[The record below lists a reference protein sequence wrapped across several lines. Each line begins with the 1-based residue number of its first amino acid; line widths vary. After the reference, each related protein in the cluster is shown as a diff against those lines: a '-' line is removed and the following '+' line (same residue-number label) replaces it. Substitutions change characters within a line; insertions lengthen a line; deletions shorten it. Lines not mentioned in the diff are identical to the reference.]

1 MIYETWWKLSSCSHD
16 YCFIEQVRGPTCHSP
31 EPHSGL
37 WSMFLASSLWAFSK
51 TSQWLR
57 SASQIRASD
66 PTDQR
71 GYTYCIQQS
80 KSKGLYPWFS
90 PDVTDTEV
98 CPTNS
103 EVCPMTLRYAIV
115 TLICSSELCQD
126 DSLIEQFVFQ
136 GIVEPHSL
144 CDIPLIIEAQML
156 EEDDIVAYFSIFGSP
171 DPPLVSALSISVSK
185 VCR

>member
-1 MIYETWWKLSSCSHD
+1 M
-16 YCFIEQVRGPTCHSP
+16 
-31 EPHSGL
+31 
-37 WSMFLASSLWAFSK
+37 
-51 TSQWLR
+51 
-57 SASQIRASD
+57 
-66 PTDQR
+66 
-71 GYTYCIQQS
+71 
-80 KSKGLYPWFS
+80 
-90 PDVTDTEV
+90 

-103 EVCPMTLRYAIV
+103 EVCPYDIE
-115 TLICSSELCQD
+115 ICHSDTDICPSDSELCQD
-126 DSLIEQFVFQ
+126 DGLIEQFVFQ

>member
-1 MIYETWWKLSSCSHD
+1 MIID
-16 YCFIEQVRGPTCHSP
+16 FIEQVRGPTCHSP

-57 SASQIRASD
+57 SASQIWASD

-80 KSKGLYPWFS
+80 KSKGLYPWFT

-103 EVCPMTLRYAIV
+103 EVCPYDIE
-115 TLICSSELCQD
+115 ICHSDTDICPSDSELCQD
-126 DSLIEQFVFQ
+126 DGLIEQFVFQ

>member
-1 MIYETWWKLSSCSHD
+1 MIID
-16 YCFIEQVRGPTCHSP
+16 FIEQVCGPTCHSP

-57 SASQIRASD
+57 SASQIRAPD

-71 GYTYCIQQS
+71 GYSYCIQQS
-80 KSKGLYPWFS
+80 KSKGLYAWFS
-90 PDVTDTEV
+90 PDLTDTEV
-98 CPTNS
+98 FLTNS
-103 EVCPMTLRYAIV
+103 EVCPYDIEICHSDTD
-115 TLICSSELCQD
+115 ICSSDNELCQD